1 MTNEQINSRAKP
13 NRNRNKTK
21 EKQEQA
27 DVTEKDYTKVHNPN
41 TFIAGMVTVK

>member
-1 MTNEQINSRAKP
+1 MTNEPINSRAKP
-13 NRNRNKTK
+13 NRNKPK

-27 DVTEKDYTKVHNPN
+27 DVTEKDYTKVPNPN